1 MECNAIQQTESQ
13 ENKECQPEVDER
25 GYVFGKQK
33 QVFRHIDF
41 GKNAG
46 IVNQRGHT
54 LVGGVAEVGENEC
67 PGKQVCGIVVC
78 CPAKKFGEYDS
89 HDEQG

>member
-1 MECNAIQQTESQ
+1 MPSSRQNPRKTRKVNPKLISEDTFWESR
-13 ENKECQPEVDER
+13 NR
-25 GYVFGKQK
+25 YFG
-33 QVFRHIDF
+33 
-41 GKNAG
+41 
-46 IVNQRGHT
+46 T
-54 LVGGVAEVGENEC
+54 LTLVKMPALSTNEDIPVGGVAEVGENEC